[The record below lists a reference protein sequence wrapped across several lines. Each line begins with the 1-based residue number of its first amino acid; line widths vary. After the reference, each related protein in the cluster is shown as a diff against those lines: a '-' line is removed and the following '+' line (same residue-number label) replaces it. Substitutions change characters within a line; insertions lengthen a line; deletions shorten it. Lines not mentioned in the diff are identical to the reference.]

1 MRDESVLH
9 ATIIASVGSI
19 QQRLNPMKRTLLIF
33 GLMLCAGL
41 MSAQLVTTSNLTVE
55 QYVQEVLLGQNVS
68 VSNITFN
75 GGPANL
81 VSPAVGGFDCPEC
94 NLGIASGFAMTTGDV
109 VGLEGPND
117 EGFYAGTGT
126 GLAMGQDPDLLDL
139 IQELI
144 PGADPNIVDVND
156 WVIIEF
162 DFIPLGDT
170 IQFQYVW
177 GSEEYSEYVNTN
189 FNDIFGFFISGPGIN
204 GPYANNAENIARVPG
219 TNAPVAISTINNGP
233 NNTGPCVSC
242 EYFNQDGQYGNIAFD
257 APEHTEPYYMQMD
270 GYTDILTATAIV
282 QCGETFHIKLA
293 ICDTSDPAYASAV
306 FLQRDSFSS
315 NLVVQAQLDLEAGGP
330 EGNTMYEDCGDGFI
344 VFRRPESGNPNTQ
357 LVANLEFTGTAVN
370 GVDYTQMPESV
381 TFEPGVME
389 VSIYIDAFEDGLIE
403 GNETVTMN
411 ITNIAECGESLISS
425 SFEFFIA
432 DVPDPLQVEG
442 VNFEICQG
450 AVQTLE
456 PIITGGY
463 ANYGYVWSTGETSE
477 TIDVSPT
484 ATTTY
489 VLTVSD
495 TCGMP
500 SDDSDFVVSVLVA
513 QPLVVSI
520 EDTDNILPLD
530 CGDFQNIYAI
540 VSGGIG
546 PYQYNWT
553 DDAGNLLWGAES
565 LGISSWNAGTVSLT
579 VTDECNFESSDE
591 IEILVNAPALSA
603 TMPSVHTVTCGS
615 NCDLTVT
622 PIGGSTQ
629 GFGYGYEWQFN
640 GATNWDFWGFA
651 TYGAPATIEGTITA
665 IVSDQCGQTFEV
677 QSQLVIESPA
687 ISLSL
692 PQDNI
697 GNCATLFTLNPII
710 EGGSGN
716 TLDWT
721 YNWSG
726 NGNPISNANTLSST
740 FSEDTHIVLNVTD
753 VCSATATAEADIN
766 IENPPLDV
774 TIGDDI
780 NASCIDNTTMAAD
793 VQGGSGGV
801 QYVWLVNGNNEGTA
815 ATFTKQSFETIDVAI
830 VITDACSETASD
842 TLTIFIPDTPL
853 TAVTALDTAIC
864 PDQTAYVW
872 TIPSGGE
879 GPYIAQWND
888 DFLGDSISVYPT
900 ASSNYHLV
908 VRDICG
914 RQLEDDVFVEV
925 LPITANFNVTSLGN
939 DTYEFTAAPEPACP
953 DCFVY
958 WQFGDENTSNEW
970 SVVHEYDG
978 LSDYTPQLTVIN
990 ELGCTNT
997 QQYLVQG
1004 SAFFYV
1010 PNAFTP
1016 NGDGLNDVFKVEGRG
1031 FAEYEFTIFNRWGGI
1046 VFHSTDPEEVWVGEA
1061 GDKDYY
1067 AQNQAYNYVIR
1078 VKGFDTET
1086 IQRTGTI
1093 KILR

>member
-1 MRDESVLH
+1 MK
-9 ATIIASVGSI
+9 GS
-19 QQRLNPMKRTLLIF
+19 LLIF
-33 GLMLCAGL
+33 GWMLCVCL
-41 MSAQLVTTSNLTVE
+41 THAQLITTSNLTVE

-75 GGPANL
+75 GGPANT
-81 VSPAVGGFDCPEC
+81 VSTAVGGFDCTNC

-109 VGLEGPND
+109 AGLVGPND
-117 EGFYAGTGT
+117 ESGYAGTGT
-126 GLAMGQDPDLLDL
+126 GLAMGQDPDLLNL

-177 GSEEYSEYVNTN
+177 GSEEYSEYVGTN

-204 GPYANNAENIARVPG
+204 GSYANNAENIARVPG
-219 TNAPVAISTINNGP
+219 TNAPVAISTINNGSA
-233 NNTGPCVSC
+233 NIGPCVSC
-242 EYFNQDGQYGNIAFD
+242 EYYNQDGQYGTLAFD
-257 APEHTEPYYMQMD
+257 APEHTDPMYMQMD

-330 EGNTMYEDCGDGFI
+330 EGNTMFEDCGDGFI

-357 LVANLEFTGTAVN
+357 LVANLAFTGTATN

-403 GNETVTMN
+403 GDETVIMN

-432 DVPDPLQVEG
+432 DVPEPLQVQG
-442 VNFEICQG
+442 VNYEICQG
-450 AVQTLE
+450 AIQTLE

-463 ANYGYVWSTGETSE
+463 ANYGYVWSTAETTE
-477 TIDVSPT
+477 TIDVAPL

-489 VLTVSD
+489 ILTVSD

-500 SDDSDFVVSVLVA
+500 SDDSEFIVDVLVA
-513 QPLVVSI
+513 QPLIASI
-520 EDTDNILPLD
+520 VDTDNVLPLD
-530 CGDFQNIYAI
+530 CGDFVNIYAT
-540 VSGGIG
+540 VSGGIA
-546 PYQYNWT
+546 PYQYNWS
-553 DDAGNLLWGAES
+553 DDQGNILWGAEA
-565 LGISSWNAGTVSLT
+565 LGISSWNAGIINLS
-579 VTDECNFESSDE
+579 VTDQCNFEAVDD

-603 TMPSVHTVTCGS
+603 TMPAVHTVTCGS
-615 NCDLTVT
+615 NCNLSVT

-629 GFGYGYEWQFN
+629 GFGYNYEWQFN
-640 GATNWDFWGFA
+640 GATDWNYWGLA
-651 TYGAPATIEGTITA
+651 NYGAPATIEGTITA

-677 QSQLVIESPA
+677 ESQLIIESPD
-687 ISLSL
+687 IILSL
-692 PQDNI
+692 PQDNA
-697 GNCATLFTLNPII
+697 GNCATLFTINPII

-716 TLDWT
+716 VNDWT
-721 YNWSG
+721 YSWTS
-726 NGNPISNANTLSST
+726 NGTAISNATALSST
-740 FSEDTHIVLNVTD
+740 FADDTHIVLSVTD
-753 VCSATATAEADIN
+753 VCSATATAETDID
-766 IENPPLDV
+766 IENPAIDV
-774 TIGDDI
+774 TIGNDI
-780 NASCIDNTTMAAD
+780 NASCIDNTAMAAD
-793 VQGGSGGV
+793 IQGGSGGV
-801 QYVWLVNGNNEGTA
+801 EYQWIVAGDVEGTT
-815 ATFTKQSFETIDVAI
+815 ATFNLQSFQTVEVALL
-830 VITDACSETASD
+830 ITDACAETARD

-853 TAVTALDTAIC
+853 TAVTALDTAVC
-864 PDQTAYVW
+864 PNQTAYVW

-879 GPYIAQWND
+879 GPYIAEWND
-888 DFLGDSISVYPT
+888 DFLGDSISVYPA
-900 ASSNYHLV
+900 ASTNYHLV
-908 VRDICG
+908 LRDICG
-914 RQLEDDVFVEV
+914 RQLEEDVLVEV
-925 LPITANFNVTSLGN
+925 LPITANFNVVSMGN
-939 DTYEFTAAPEPACP
+939 DTYTFTATPEPACP
-953 DCFVY
+953 ECFIY
-958 WQFGDENTSNEW
+958 WQFGDGNTSNEW
-970 SVVHEYDG
+970 SVVYEYDG
-978 LSDYTPQLTVIN
+978 LSDYTPQLTLIN

-997 QQYLVQG
+997 QQYMITS
-1004 SAFFYV
+1004 SAYFYV

-1031 FAEYEFTIFNRWGGI
+1031 FAEYEFTIFNRWGDV
-1046 VFHSTDPEEVWVGEA
+1046 VFHSTDPEEVWVGEG
-1061 GDKDYY
+1061 GDQVYY

-1086 IQRTGTI
+1086 IQRTGAI

>member
-1 MRDESVLH
+1 
-9 ATIIASVGSI
+9 
-19 QQRLNPMKRTLLIF
+19 MKGTLLVF
-33 GLMLCAGL
+33 GLLLFAGL
-41 MSAQLVTTSNLTVE
+41 SKAQLVTTSNLTVQ

-75 GGPANL
+75 GGPANV
-81 VSPAVGGFDCPEC
+81 VSPAVGGFDCTDC

-109 VGLEGPND
+109 TGLMGPND
-117 EGFYAGTGT
+117 ESGYAGTGT
-126 GLAMGQDPDLLDL
+126 GLAVGQDPDLLDL

-189 FNDIFGFFISGPGIN
+189 FNDIFGFFISGPGIS

-233 NNTGPCVSC
+233 ANIGPCVSC
-242 EYFNQDGQYGNIAFD
+242 EYYNQDGQYGTLAFD
-257 APEHTEPYYMQMD
+257 APEHTDPMYMQMD

-330 EGNTMYEDCGDGFI
+330 EGNTMFEDCGDGFI
-344 VFRRPESGNPNTQ
+344 VFRRPESGNPNTE
-357 LVANLEFTGTAVN
+357 LVANLEFTGTATS
-370 GVDYTQMPESV
+370 GIDYTLMPSSV
-381 TFEPGVME
+381 TFAPGVME
-389 VSIYIDAFEDGLIE
+389 VSIYIDAYEDGLIE
-403 GNETVTMN
+403 GDETVIMN

-425 SFEFFIA
+425 SFEFLIA
-432 DVPDPLQVEG
+432 DVPEPLQVQG
-442 VNFEICQG
+442 VNYEICQG
-450 AVQTLE
+450 AIQTLE

-463 ANYGYVWSTGETSE
+463 ANYGYVWSTGETTE
-477 TIDVSPT
+477 TIDVAPL
-484 ATTTY
+484 APTTY
-489 VLTVSD
+489 ILTVSD

-500 SDDSDFVVSVLVA
+500 SDDSDFIVNVLVA
-513 QPLVVSI
+513 TPLTVAIV
-520 EDTDNILPLD
+520 DTDNVLPLD
-530 CGDFQNIYAI
+530 CGDFVNIYATA
-540 VSGGIG
+540 SGGIA

-553 DDAGNLLWGAES
+553 DDQGNILWGAES
-565 LGISSWNAGTVSLT
+565 LGISPWNAGIINLS
-579 VTDECNFESSDE
+579 VTDMCNFEAEDN
-591 IEILVNAPALSA
+591 IEIQVNAPALSA
-603 TMPSVHTVTCGS
+603 TMPAVHTVICGS

-629 GFGYGYEWQFN
+629 GFGYNYEWQFN
-640 GATNWDFWGFA
+640 GATDWNYWGLA
-651 TYGAPATIEGTITA
+651 NYGAPAIAEGTITA
-665 IVSDQCGQTFEV
+665 IVSDQCGQSFSI
-677 QSQLVIESPA
+677 QSQLVIESPD
-687 ISLSL
+687 IILSL
-692 PQDNI
+692 PQDNA
-697 GNCATLFTLNPII
+697 GNCATLFTINPII

-716 TLDWT
+716 TNDWT
-721 YNWSG
+721 YSWTG
-726 NGNPISNANTLSST
+726 NGTAISNATALNST
-740 FSEDTHIVLNVTD
+740 FADDTHIVLNVTD
-753 VCSATATAEADIN
+753 ICSATATAETDID
-766 IENPPLDV
+766 IENPPIDV

-780 NASCIDNTTMAAD
+780 NASCIDNTAMAAD
-793 VQGGSGGV
+793 IQGGSGGV
-801 QYVWLVNGNNEGTA
+801 QYQWIVGGDVEGNA
-815 ATFTKQSFETIDVAI
+815 ATFNLQSYQTVDVALL
-830 VITDACSETASD
+830 ITDACSETASD
-842 TLTIFIPDTPL
+842 TLTIFIPDTPM

-864 PDQTAYVW
+864 PNQTAYVW

-879 GPYIAQWND
+879 GPYIAEWND
-888 DFLGDSISVYPT
+888 DFLGDSISVYPA
-900 ASSNYHLV
+900 ASTNYHLV
-908 VRDICG
+908 LRDICG
-914 RQLEDDVFVEV
+914 RQLEEDVFVEV
-925 LPITANFNVTSLGN
+925 LPITANFNVVSLGN
-939 DTYEFTAAPEPACP
+939 DTYEFTATPEPACP
-953 DCFVY
+953 ECFIY
-958 WQFGDENTSNEW
+958 WQFGDGNTSNEW
-970 SVVHEYDG
+970 SVVYEYDG
-978 LSDYTPQLTVIN
+978 LSDYTPQLTLIN

-997 QQYLVQG
+997 QQYLVTS

-1031 FAEYEFTIFNRWGGI
+1031 FAEYEFTIFNRWGDV

-1086 IQRTGTI
+1086 IQRSGAI

>member
-1 MRDESVLH
+1 MLDESVLH
-9 ATIIASVGSI
+9 ATLNASVGSI
-19 QQRLNPMKRTLLIF
+19 QQRLNPMKGTLLIF
-33 GLMLCAGL
+33 GLMLCAG
-41 MSAQLVTTSNLTVE
+41 MMNAQLITTSNLTVE
-55 QYVQEVLLGQNVS
+55 QYVQEVLLGQNVA

-117 EGFYAGTGT
+117 EGFYAGAGT

-156 WVIIEF
+156 WVILEF
-162 DFIPLGDT
+162 DFVPLGDT

-177 GSEEYSEYVNTN
+177 GSEEYSEFVNTN

-257 APEHTEPYYMQMD
+257 APEHTESYYMQMD

-357 LVANLEFTGTAVN
+357 LVANLEFTGTATN

-489 VLTVSD
+489 ILTVSD

-500 SDDSDFVVSVLVA
+500 SDDSDFIVSVLVA

-579 VTDECNFESSDE
+579 VTDECNFESSDD

-651 TYGAPATIEGTITA
+651 TFGAPATIEGTITA

-726 NGNPISNANTLSST
+726 NGNPISNANALSST

-801 QYVWLVNGNNEGTA
+801 QYAWLVNGNNEGTA

-914 RQLEDDVFVEV
+914 RQLEDDVFIEV

-958 WQFGDENTSNEW
+958 WQFGDDNTSNDW

-1061 GDKDYY
+1061 GEKDYY

-1086 IQRTGTI
+1086 IQRSGTI

>member
-1 MRDESVLH
+1 
-9 ATIIASVGSI
+9 
-19 QQRLNPMKRTLLIF
+19 
-33 GLMLCAGL
+33 
-41 MSAQLVTTSNLTVE
+41 
-55 QYVQEVLLGQNVS
+55 
-68 VSNITFN
+68 
-75 GGPANL
+75 
-81 VSPAVGGFDCPEC
+81 
-94 NLGIASGFAMTTGDV
+94 
-109 VGLEGPND
+109 
-117 EGFYAGTGT
+117 
-126 GLAMGQDPDLLDL
+126 
-139 IQELI
+139 
-144 PGADPNIVDVND
+144 
-156 WVIIEF
+156 
-162 DFIPLGDT
+162 
-170 IQFQYVW
+170 
-177 GSEEYSEYVNTN
+177 
-189 FNDIFGFFISGPGIN
+189 
-204 GPYANNAENIARVPG
+204 
-219 TNAPVAISTINNGP
+219 
-233 NNTGPCVSC
+233 
-242 EYFNQDGQYGNIAFD
+242 
-257 APEHTEPYYMQMD
+257 
-270 GYTDILTATAIV
+270 
-282 QCGETFHIKLA
+282 
-293 ICDTSDPAYASAV
+293 
-306 FLQRDSFSS
+306 
-315 NLVVQAQLDLEAGGP
+315 
-330 EGNTMYEDCGDGFI
+330 
-344 VFRRPESGNPNTQ
+344 
-357 LVANLEFTGTAVN
+357 
-370 GVDYTQMPESV
+370 
-381 TFEPGVME
+381 
-389 VSIYIDAFEDGLIE
+389 
-403 GNETVTMN
+403 
-411 ITNIAECGESLISS
+411 
-425 SFEFFIA
+425 
-432 DVPDPLQVEG
+432 
-442 VNFEICQG
+442 
-450 AVQTLE
+450 
-456 PIITGGY
+456 
-463 ANYGYVWSTGETSE
+463 
-477 TIDVSPT
+477 
-484 ATTTY
+484 
-489 VLTVSD
+489 
-495 TCGMP
+495 
-500 SDDSDFVVSVLVA
+500 
-513 QPLVVSI
+513 
-520 EDTDNILPLD
+520 
-530 CGDFQNIYAI
+530 
-540 VSGGIG
+540 
-546 PYQYNWT
+546 
-553 DDAGNLLWGAES
+553 
-565 LGISSWNAGTVSLT
+565 
-579 VTDECNFESSDE
+579 
-591 IEILVNAPALSA
+591 
-603 TMPSVHTVTCGS
+603 
-615 NCDLTVT
+615 VT

-651 TYGAPATIEGTITA
+651 TFGAPATIEGTITA

-726 NGNPISNANTLSST
+726 NGNPISNANAISST

-801 QYVWLVNGNNEGTA
+801 QYAWLVNGNNEGTA

-914 RQLEDDVFVEV
+914 RQLEDDVFIEV

-958 WQFGDENTSNEW
+958 WQFGDDNTSNDW

-1061 GDKDYY
+1061 GEKDYY

-1086 IQRTGTI
+1086 IQRSGTI